1 MTEILLFIG
10 GAACGAVATWLF
22 ATRKAA
28 TESNHMLQLAEAKL
42 REAQASG
49 KADITALLAPL
60 DAKLKELTEHNHVL
74 EQSRTGAY
82 ENLRT
87 LVTELKEGQQALHS
101 ATGKL
106 AMRLYNPQTRGRWG
120 ELQLQNIIERAG
132 MKPYADFST
141 QETMT
146 NDEGTRRPDVVIHM
160 PKGSIAV
167 DAKTPMDAYDAILN
181 APDDAALKAARNAH
195 AAHLRQHVK
204 ELAGKKYWERLDSPE
219 LVVLFL
225 PGDHLLHSALESD
238 PMLLDDALAANVL
251 LATPATLMA
260 LLKAI
265 AFGWRQEKLTQ
276 NAQEVQKA
284 GRELYARLAKMGEY
298 IARLGGNLSSAMK
311 SYNEFVGSLEARVLP
326 SARKMAELGITDGT
340 DVSASVIDDIAPR
353 QLQAPEFIRPSD
365 NDAKDDGKLIKLG

>member
-1 MTEILLFIG
+1 
-10 GAACGAVATWLF
+10 
-22 ATRKAA
+22 
-28 TESNHMLQLAEAKL
+28 MLQLAEAKL

-49 KADITALLAPL
+49 KADMTALLAPL
-60 DAKLKELTEHNHVL
+60 DAKLKELTEHTHGL
-74 EQSRTGAY
+74 EQARTGAY
-82 ENLRT
+82 EGLRA

-141 QETMT
+141 QETMVA
-146 NDEGTRRPDVVIHM
+146 EGEGARRPDVVIHM

-167 DAKTPMDAYDAILN
+167 DAKTPMDAYDAILS
-181 APDDAALKAARNAH
+181 APDDASLKAARTAH
-195 AAHLRQHVK
+195 AAHLRQHVR
-204 ELAGKKYWERLDSPE
+204 ELASKKYWERLESPE

-238 PMLLDDALAANVL
+238 PMLLDDALASNVL

-265 AFGWRQEKLTQ
+265 AFGWRQEKLAQ

-284 GRELYARLAKMGEY
+284 GRELYTRLGKMGEY
-298 IARLGGNLSSAMK
+298 IGRLGGNLSSAMK

-340 DVSASVIDDIAPR
+340 DITATPIDDVAPR
-353 QLQAPEFIRPSD
+353 ALQAAEFTGSTID
-365 NDAKDDGKLIKLG
+365 NPDSSGKLRKLS